1 MCGRTETNL
10 ERKPPKK
17 EGKKEE
23 KRKKKRMTERKTGR
37 KDKNHIVGRKPSQF
51 VIGFSCGDQEKCCDQ

>member
-23 KRKKKRMTERKTGR
+23 KRQKEKDDRKKDRKKRQKPHSWKKTITVCNRIFLRRPRKML
-37 KDKNHIVGRKPSQF
+37 
-51 VIGFSCGDQEKCCDQ
+51 